1 MSKLIGLIYGEVDEK
16 GLYEFEGLMFGFDP
30 LQYFGRCP
38 NEFSI
43 SNVDRMVGTIIWG
56 FFPQFYFPLC

>member
-1 MSKLIGLIYGEVDEK
+1 MSKLIWLIYGKVDEN

-38 NEFSI
+38 NGFSN
-43 SNVDRMVGTIIWG
+43 SDVDRMVGTII
-56 FFPQFYFPLC
+56 